1 MGSEMCIRDSGLANA
16 QKLLQEIEAGNAYF
30 DLVEVMTCQGGCVG
44 GAGQPHG
51 MKQDKEDRAEGLY
64 SLDRSA
70 PFKRAERNPVVGGF
84 LEKFTQEKR
93 HELLH
98 VDYVKE

>member
-1 MGSEMCIRDSGLANA
+1 
-16 QKLLQEIEAGNAYF
+16 
-30 DLVEVMTCQGGCVG
+30 MTCQGGCVG

-64 SLDRSA
+64 ALDRSA
-70 PFKRAERNPVVGGF
+70 PFKRAERNPVVAAF
-84 LEKFTQEKR
+84 LKDYSEEHR

>member
-1 MGSEMCIRDSGLANA
+1 MAIVHGLANA
-16 QKLLQEIEAGNAYF
+16 QKLLREIEAGNAYF

-51 MKQDKEDRAEGLY
+51 MKQDKADRAEGLY
-64 SLDRSA
+64 NLDRMA
-70 PFKRAERNPVVGGF
+70 PFKRAERNPVVASF
-84 LEKFTQEKR
+84 LQGLDEDKR
-93 HELLH
+93 HALLH